1 MGKTTRL
8 ARYNLNQIPYKYAV
22 EVTERFKGLDQ
33 LDSVPEELWTE
44 VQNIVQEAV
53 TKTIPKRKKS
63 KKAKWLSEGAYKQPK
78 KENNRMGKTSDLFK
92 KIRDTKATL
101 HANMDTTK

>member
-1 MGKTTRL
+1 M
-8 ARYNLNQIPYKYAV
+8 
-22 EVTERFKGLDQ
+22 F
-33 LDSVPEELWTE
+33 EELWTK

-78 KENNRMGKTSDLFK
+78 KEEK
-92 KIRDTKATL
+92 
-101 HANMDTTK
+101 